1 MGKKRIV
8 ILGGGF
14 GGVYT
19 AMRLE
24 KLLKKLPDWE
34 IALVNRENYFVYQ
47 PMLPEVVGGS
57 LGILDTVSSLR
68 KLLPKTK
75 LFVREID
82 HIDTQNKK
90 IILAP
95 QFTHKPYELAY
106 DHLVFSLGTV
116 TDFRGMTG
124 IHEHALPFKNLADA
138 LRIRNH
144 MIDAIETAAIETDPE
159 LKKRLLTFV
168 VGGGGFSGTEVVAE
182 MNDFA
187 RILIKKSPSLNVE
200 DLRVVLVHSKERLM
214 DRELSPSLG
223 EYAGKILQKRG
234 VEIRF
239 GEHLASATPQE
250 AILKSG
256 ERIPA
261 KTIVSSVPSSPNPLI
276 EALNVPQERGRIK
289 SDLTF
294 QVEGSD
300 HLWALGDCAVTPHP
314 SGEGVCPP
322 TAQFAMRAG
331 KVVADNIVAAIQN
344 RPKKK
349 FGFKGVGMLGALGR
363 RRAVAEL
370 FGCIK
375 FSGILAWI
383 FWRAVYWM
391 KLPGLDRK
399 FKVAFSWLL
408 DTIFPIEAV
417 QLKIAPTSGI
427 APLHFEPGEDIFHE
441 GDVGDYLYIIVNG
454 TVDVLKEK
462 DGKTKKCAELD
473 KGKYFGEMALLNQRT
488 RSATV
493 RAQTPVD
500 LLALRKSDFGL
511 LIANFQELRDTI
523 EATEAERSQE
533 RN

>member
-1 MGKKRIV
+1 MEKKRIV

-34 IALVNRENYFVYQ
+34 IAIVNRENYFVYQ

-57 LGILDTVSSLR
+57 LGLLDTVSSLR
-68 KLLPKTK
+68 KLLPKTQ

-82 HIDTQNKK
+82 QIDTKNKK

-95 QFTHKPYELAY
+95 QFSHKPYELSY
-106 DHLVFSLGTV
+106 DHLVFTLGTV

-144 MIDAIETAAIETDPE
+144 MIDALEAAAIETDLD
-159 LKKRLLTFV
+159 LKKRLMTFV

-187 RILIKKSPSLNVE
+187 RTLIKKSPSLKME
-200 DLRVVLVHSKERLM
+200 DLRVVLIHSKERLM

-239 GEHLASATPQE
+239 GEHLVSATPQE
-250 AILKSG
+250 AVLKSG

-276 EALNVPQERGRIK
+276 EGLEVPQERGRIK

-300 HLWALGDCAVTPHP
+300 HLWALGDCACTPHP
-314 SGEGVCPP
+314 SGEGICPP

-331 KVVADNIVAAIQN
+331 KVAADNIFATLQN
-344 RPKKK
+344 KPKKK
-349 FGFKGVGMLGALGR
+349 FGFKGMGMLGALGH

-391 KLPGLDRK
+391 KLPGVDRK
-399 FKVAFSWLL
+399 CKVAFSWML

-427 APLHFEPGEDIFHE
+427 APLHFEPGEVIFNE

-454 TVDVLKEK
+454 TVDVLKGADQK
-462 DGKTKKCAELD
+462 IAELT

-493 RAQTPVD
+493 KAQTPVD
-500 LLALRKSDFGL
+500 LLALRKNDFGL
-511 LIANFQELRDTI
+511 LIANFQELRQTI
-523 EATEAERSQE
+523 EATEAERSK
-533 RN
+533 